1 MGGVG
6 EVFVVDWACSVGWAS
21 SRGEIRY
28 WPSNC
33 IGAGDIGTWGCEG
46 FVGNLAMWVCLEIRW
61 KHRKPENPI
70 FSSIQCR
77 RKKEVDCLCV
87 CDVIKDLLRM

>member
-6 EVFVVDWACSVGWAS
+6 EVFVVDWACLIRWALG
-21 SRGEIRY
+21 RGEIRY

-46 FVGNLAMWVCLEIRW
+46 FLGIWPCGCCGYGMGISLLFLC
-61 KHRKPENPI
+61 PTYSSPPI
-70 FSSIQCR
+70 SNTG
-77 RKKEVDCLCV
+77 
-87 CDVIKDLLRM
+87 